1 VFFIMEN
8 QKLKSLDIV
17 AEELSKA
24 LGDEPLKPGEET
36 FVVLND
42 AVIHAVNEEGE
53 LKFYVSLGVP
63 LVLDMSTGLTAED
76 LNQLN

>member
-1 VFFIMEN
+1 MEYENNINGVFLLWKS
-8 QKLKSLDIV
+8 KLKSLDIV

-53 LKFYVSLGVP
+53 LKF
-63 LVLDMSTGLTAED
+63 MSR
-76 LNQLN
+76 